1 MKLETTVNVSE
12 TDIKNTIRKEYTYSH
27 IKKFILDI
35 LPCTWSYTGVNDA
48 DFMLELMMDLANRT
62 VKELAFNDMHN
73 NSKKMREI
81 RKQLKLIREQF
92 VGGYDNVEG
101 V

>member
-48 DFMLELMMDLANRT
+48 DFMLELMMELANRT
-62 VKELAFNDMHN
+62 VKELAFNDMPN

-81 RKQLKLIREQF
+81 QKSLKLIREQF

>member
-1 MKLETTVNVSE
+1 MKFETTVNVSE
-12 TDIKNTIRKEYTYSH
+12 TEIKNVIRQGYSYRD

-35 LPCTWSYTGVNDA
+35 LPCSWSYTGVNDA

-62 VKELAFNDMHN
+62 VKELASNDMPN

-81 RKQLKLIREQF
+81 HKSLKLIREQF

>member
-48 DFMLELMMDLANRT
+48 DFMLELMLELANRT
-62 VKELAFNDMHN
+62 VKELSYNDMPN

-81 RKQLKLIREQF
+81 HKQLKLIREQF
-92 VGGYDNVEG
+92 VGGYDNTKEV
-101 V
+101 

>member
-1 MKLETTVNVSE
+1 MKFETTVNVSE
-12 TDIKNTIRKEYTYSH
+12 QEIKDAIREEYTHQH

-35 LPCTWSYTGVNDA
+35 LPRDWYSSVNDGV
-48 DFMLELMMDLANRT
+48 FMLELMLELANRT
-62 VKELAFNDMHN
+62 VKELSYNDMPN

-81 RKQLKLIREQF
+81 HKQLKLIREQF
-92 VGGYDNVEG
+92 VGRYDNVEG